1 MGAAVRTANLAI
13 VFTEIVGYADRLS
26 RLTYEQSQRMLR
38 LHEALVI
45 PVFRAFRGRRVKT
58 MGGTLLVAF
67 ESPTQAV
74 LCGAAVQDRIWD
86 WNQSVPEWDRIE
98 VRAGA
103 NVGEVRLD
111 KGDVFGEPVNIASRV
126 LGLAGPGE
134 VVFAESIWLS
144 MNRNEVDADDGGLV
158 TLKGV
163 PEPIRIY
170 RVRPAHDPTVRP
182 YGGHALGR
190 AGRLR
195 TPDPSRL
202 TGAEIRGH
210 LRAAGESAWGHISEA
225 FPWLATQARSV
236 ALGAAGAIL
245 LLVALLLA
253 PNAVDRA
260 LSRQDLTSAQREV
273 QSMRAGPKRTYF
285 EGRLLEAHKDWDG
298 AVHDYESAV
307 RGGERR
313 GFDRLLDLARGGACE
328 ARVAAAR
335 SLGRLGDQDAI
346 AILRRMAEDAARS
359 SPQDGL
365 LTQVL
370 GCQSRTAARDA
381 LDQIRGA
388 E

>member
-1 MGAAVRTANLAI
+1 VPAVRTANLAI

-45 PVFRAFRGRRVKT
+45 PVFRAFHGRRVKT

-74 LCGAAVQDRIWD
+74 LCGAAVQDRIWE
-86 WNQSVPEWDRIE
+86 WNQSVPEWDRVE

-170 RVRPAHDPTVRP
+170 RVRPATDPTVKP
-182 YGGHALGR
+182 YGGHALAR

-195 TPDPSRL
+195 IPDPNQL

-210 LRAAGESAWGHISEA
+210 LRAAAESAWSHISEA
-225 FPWLATQARSV
+225 FPWLATQARAV
-236 ALGAAGAIL
+236 ALGAAGAVL
-245 LLVALLLA
+245 LLLALLLA
-253 PNAVDRA
+253 PSAAERA
-260 LSRQDLTSAQREV
+260 LARQDLTAAQREV

-285 EGRLLEAHKDWDG
+285 EGRLLEARRDWDG
-298 AVHDYESAV
+298 AAHDYEAAV
-307 RGGERR
+307 RGGERDAF
-313 GFDRLLDLARGGACE
+313 GRLLDLARGGSCE

-335 SLGRLGDQDAI
+335 ALGRLGDQDAI
-346 AILRRMAEDAARS
+346 AILRKMADDSRTS
-359 SPQDGL
+359 SEDGL

-370 GCQSRTAARDA
+370 GCESRTAARDA
-381 LDQIRGA
+381 LEQIKGG